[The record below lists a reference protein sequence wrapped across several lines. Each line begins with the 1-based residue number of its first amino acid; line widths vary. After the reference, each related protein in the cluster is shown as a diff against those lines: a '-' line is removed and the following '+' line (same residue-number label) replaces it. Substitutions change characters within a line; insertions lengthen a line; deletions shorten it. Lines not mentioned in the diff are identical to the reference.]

1 MARGINKVILIGNLG
16 ADSEVRPTQSG
27 TVVATLRLATS
38 EQWKDRNT
46 GEQQERTEW
55 HRVVL
60 FGKTGETASTYLRK
74 GAKVYIDGSLRTRKW
89 QDNDGRDKY
98 TTEIIAN
105 DMQML
110 DARSDDAV
118 QPMSSEAS
126 HQKAP
131 IDEDPDVPF

>member
-1 MARGINKVILIGNLG
+1 MSSVNKVILIGNLG
-16 ADSEVRPTQSG
+16 ADPEVRPTNSG
-27 TVVATLRLATS
+27 TVVTTLRLATS

-60 FGKTGETASTYLRK
+60 FGKTAETASTYLRK

-118 QPMSSEAS
+118 QPMSPEAS

-131 IDEDPDVPF
+131 IDVDPDIPF

>member
-16 ADSEVRPTQSG
+16 ADPEVRPTQSG

-60 FGKTGETASTYLRK
+60 FGKTAETASTYLRK

-110 DARSDDAV
+110 DAHSEHAV

-131 IDEDPDVPF
+131 IDVDPDVPF